1 MEVKE
6 EKKEIN
12 DLEELRKIEKGKLI
26 VLEQEVAQLIAQRNK
41 IEARLNEINIAAL
54 KIHGKVEL
62 LVQMINNGQS
72 KTE

>member
-26 VLEQEVAQLIAQRNK
+26 VLEQEVD
-41 IEARLNEINIAAL
+41 
-54 KIHGKVEL
+54 
-62 LVQMINNGQS
+62 
-72 KTE
+72 